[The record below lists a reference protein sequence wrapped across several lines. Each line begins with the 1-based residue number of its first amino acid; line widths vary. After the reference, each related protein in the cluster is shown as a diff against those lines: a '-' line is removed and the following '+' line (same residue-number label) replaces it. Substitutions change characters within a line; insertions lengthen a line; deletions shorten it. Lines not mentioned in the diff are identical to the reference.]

1 MLYLSTLDTISL
13 VNSSRASLKA
23 PSGISNLA
31 VVSLLRTKPIQQNK
45 LCAQEDDSRSICPT
59 YPGLRDINALAVL
72 VAINLEINYRDCLMQ
87 CIFLNHSVDL
97 ISK

>member
-72 VAINLEINYRDCLMQ
+72 VAIDLEITLSQLLDAMIY
-87 CIFLNHSVDL
+87 F
-97 ISK
+97 